1 MKKTLIAI
9 AVASLFY
16 VSDAMAQTAPAT
28 GKRTRMAQDST
39 HRRGDR
45 AGHNF
50 REMEKLTAKD
60 LPASTTSFIKSKY
73 PNAEMKRI
81 AKSKDNQ
88 YFVVLTET
96 DKPRHMLIADS
107 KGNILKD
114 REMPAHKGG
123 RHSDKKQ
130 S

>member
-9 AVASLFY
+9 AVASFFY
-16 VSDAMAQTAPAT
+16 VSDSIAQTAPAT
-28 GKRTRMAQDST
+28 GKRARMQQDST

-45 AGHNF
+45 GGHNF

-81 AKSKDNQ
+81 AKSKDDK

-114 REMPAHKGG
+114 REMPARKGG
-123 RHSDKKQ
+123 RGGKKQ

>member
-28 GKRTRMAQDST
+28 GKRARMQQDST
-39 HRRGDR
+39 HRGGDR
-45 AGHNF
+45 GGHNF

-107 KGNILKD
+107 KGTILKD
-114 REMPAHKGG
+114 REMPARKGG
-123 RHSDKKQ
+123 RGGKKQ